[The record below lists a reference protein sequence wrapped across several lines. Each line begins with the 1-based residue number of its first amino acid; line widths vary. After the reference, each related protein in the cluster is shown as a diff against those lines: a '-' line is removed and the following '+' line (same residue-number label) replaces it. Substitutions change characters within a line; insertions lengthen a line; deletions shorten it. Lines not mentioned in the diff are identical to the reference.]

1 MEVITLSNRLHDII
15 RSAQVDP
22 NDIRIIESSSVLY
35 LWNNDINHYMDE
47 AGISYNSALN
57 RILETYNTRNKDYCV
72 VYPEDLYIS
81 ENTNYSSEY
90 ETIQAIFEAD
100 EKLALK
106 DVKNVGERKIY
117 QKSIDKILRNVFKK
131 KHPELNLDTE
141 QKIKSYY
148 DKSIKECNNAIK
160 KIDDELNR
168 IKTNNNSQSEF
179 SADFFDKLIK
189 NFISF
194 GFSLLKKDPIFIT
207 YNAINM
213 GKTAIDIV
221 YTYRDYEGMLN
232 TYKNKIESCKNTL
245 EKDKQDEIN
254 KLSKRRK

>member
-81 ENTNYSSEY
+81 ENINYSSEY
-90 ETIQAIFEAD
+90 ETIQAIFEAY
-100 EKLALK
+100 EKLTLK
-106 DVKNVGERKIY
+106 DVTVGNKELDQKAVGKVFRSIFWRKH
-117 QKSIDKILRNVFKK
+117 S
-131 KHPELNLDTE
+131 ELNLDSE
-141 QKIKSYY
+141 QKIRSYY

-160 KIDDELNR
+160 KIDDELMR
-168 IKTNNNSQSEF
+168 IKKQEANSQDEFGSEF
-179 SADFFDKLIK
+179 FNKLTKSI
-189 NFISF
+189 ISF
-194 GFSLLKKDPIFIT
+194 
-207 YNAINM
+207 AISVLHLNPV
-213 GKTAIDIV
+213 GIVLDGIDIASNTGKV
-221 YTYRDYEGMLN
+221 IYTYSNYEKMLN
-232 TYKNKIESCKNTL
+232 SYKHNLESCINILEKNK
-245 EKDKQDEIN
+245 QDDIN
-254 KLSKRRK
+254 KLKRGK